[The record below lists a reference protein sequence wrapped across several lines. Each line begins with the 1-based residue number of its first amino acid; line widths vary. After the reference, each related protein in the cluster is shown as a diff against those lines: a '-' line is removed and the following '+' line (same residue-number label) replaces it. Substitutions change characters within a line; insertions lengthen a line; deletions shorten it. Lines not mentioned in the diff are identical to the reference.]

1 MDSPHGNHVLQRV
14 IELMRPSAISSVL
27 DGLIARMAPAE
38 LARRRYGCR
47 VLERIIEHFTP
58 HLLVTSVGALLSDV
72 CFFFCRHVYGD
83 CVIHHLLEHGAQ
95 AHRRRVINVLYSDP
109 RTFALHTCAG
119 HVLDKALSYGPVED
133 QRKCAKHRSAGHCT
147 IRL

>member
-109 RTFALHTCAG
+109 RTCALHTCAG
-119 HVLDKALSYGPVED
+119 PRRAHSSRPYPRHA
-133 QRKCAKHRSAGHCT
+133 QRKCAKQRSAGHCT